1 MLLSTRKQ
9 NIYCII
15 SHSKSA
21 KNFPNKHNLLATN
34 YHKKS
39 TGSLN
44 KLFVKWHFVKPIHV
58 HLHSCT
64 PHLINQSL
72 HKTCSHTSL
81 KRTTKQKHTA
91 SDVEK
96 KLRGVH
102 SHDKVKNIFSVY
114 TSVMWKKMDDL
125 IYIFTN
131 TTASIRTTCK
141 TSLFQHSLVF
151 WLVQTETVLI
161 LSYLLSLLQIPRCHV
176 QRLPNLCTVHQYILQ
191 HNLVFRLMLTQTA
204 VYKGFP
210 ICAQSTNTFYNTT
223 WYSDWC

>member
-1 MLLSTRKQ
+1 MLVIWYEVHSPILLSTRKQ

-21 KNFPNKHNLLATN
+21 KNFPNKHNQLATN

-44 KLFVKWHFVKPIHV
+44 KLFMKWHFVKPVHV

-72 HKTCSHTSL
+72 HETCSHTSL
-81 KRTTKQKHTA
+81 KTTTTKQKHAA
-91 SDVEK
+91 SDMWRK
-96 KLRGVH
+96 KWRGVH
-102 SHDKVKNIFSVY
+102 SHDKVKKNFLSVQICN
-114 TSVMWKKMDDL
+114 VKKMDDL

-151 WLVQTETVLI
+151 WLVQTETALI
-161 LSYLLSLLQIPRCHV
+161 LSYLLSLLQIPHCHV
-176 QRLPNLCTVHQYILQ
+176 HY
-191 HNLVFRLMLTQTA
+191 
-204 VYKGFP
+204 
-210 ICAQSTNTFYNTT
+210 
-223 WYSDWC
+223 